1 MARPMHTIPR
11 PGFVR
16 LNGWMS
22 LLLLVLC
29 LPVQA
34 APSEGTAGQTVTGR
48 SLQRHDSTVRG
59 AGVGTI
65 VAATPTQS
73 KPAWKD
79 LRPAQRQALQPL
91 APHWDQLTE
100 RHKLKWLAL
109 SKNYP
114 TLSSEEQVKL
124 HLRMSNWATLSQQQR
139 TQARQNFKEIKGLS
153 PERKASEWEAYQ
165 ALSPEEKRKLAQQA
179 RPQAAGV
186 TTTIKPV
193 TAPKLTQIPRR
204 AVLPRPHLAEAS
216 FPVQQHTLLPRVE
229 TRSEVERSP
238 YEDEPAE

>member
-1 MARPMHTIPR
+1 MACSTHPSSH
-11 PGFVR
+11 PGAVR
-16 LNGWMS
+16 LGGWVS
-22 LLLLVLC
+22 LFALVLC
-29 LPVQA
+29 LPAQA

-48 SLQRHDSTVRG
+48 SMQRHDSAARGTV
-59 AGVGTI
+59 AGTAM
-65 VAATPTQS
+65 VAAPTQS
-73 KPAWKD
+73 KPDWKD
-79 LRPAQRQALQPL
+79 LSPAQRQALQPL
-91 APHWDQLTE
+91 APHWDHLTE

-124 HLRMSNWATLSQQQR
+124 HLRMSEWATLSQQQR

-153 PERKASEWEAYQ
+153 PEKKVSEWEAYQ

-186 TTTIKPV
+186 TTTVKPV

-204 AVLPRPHLAEAS
+204 AASPRPHLAEAS
-216 FPVQQHTLLPRVE
+216 LPVQQHTLLPRVE
-229 TRSEVERSP
+229 TRNEVERSP